1 MIINCYS
8 ILLRYHL
15 KIIDIFKKQLLTF
28 TSVIIQSLILSSII
42 MRMDFAPLYFPEND
56 GEKTEYMTL
65 AFVAP
70 NQRTGE
76 RPEKFQ
82 EEGKYLHIY

>member
-1 MIINCYS
+1 
-8 ILLRYHL
+8 
-15 KIIDIFKKQLLTF
+15 
-28 TSVIIQSLILSSII
+28 
-42 MRMDFAPLYFPEND
+42 MRMDFVPFYFPEND